1 MFRFYRTPRRSNN
14 DRLAHILNGTLQIDH
29 VESVFYH
36 RAFEFSS
43 TALFAQETRPNVPR
57 ARRSR
62 DDAFAEVGLR
72 HRAPPIASS
81 VSPSFATTENLT
93 RGSAIDRTGSRG
105 TDRVLF
111 CSESPIRSRRCPGTE
126 GRRGYEILD
135 RPTIF
140 PRHGIVLTN
149 VKRVLANIRRVSQKN
164 EHRRSMAKAA
174 K

>member
-1 MFRFYRTPRRSNN
+1 MNEIRNGNRVHWINSSNKSAVRVFRFYRTPRRSNN

-36 RAFEFSS
+36 RPFEFSS
-43 TALFAQETRPNVPR
+43 TVLFAQETRPNVPR

-72 HRAPPIASS
+72 RRAPPIASS
-81 VSPSFATTENLT
+81 ASPSFATTENLT

-105 TDRVLF
+105 ILF
-111 CSESPIRSRRCPGTE
+111 CSE
-126 GRRGYEILD
+126 GRRDYEALD

-140 PRHGIVLTN
+140 PRHGV
-149 VKRVLANIRRVSQKN
+149 V
-164 EHRRSMAKAA
+164 AA
-174 K
+174 F